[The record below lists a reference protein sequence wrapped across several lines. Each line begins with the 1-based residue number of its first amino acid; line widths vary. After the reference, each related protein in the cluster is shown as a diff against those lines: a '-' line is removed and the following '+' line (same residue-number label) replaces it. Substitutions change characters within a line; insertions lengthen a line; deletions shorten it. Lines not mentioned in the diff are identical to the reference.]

1 MSLHFGRSWFSRCS
15 YFLLPELALVGYH
28 FHVLPVDS
36 EETIG
41 LDMHILE
48 TRQRDHECIVG
59 KLGPR

>member
-15 YFLLPELALVGYH
+15 YFLLPGLALVGYH

-41 LDMHILE
+41 LDMHTLEKRHRDYESILS
-48 TRQRDHECIVG
+48 
-59 KLGPR
+59 K